1 MSDLDL
7 SADTITL
14 LEQLVNI
21 ESVSR
26 NEQRIA
32 DAVEAALRPLAHL
45 DGVAARQHGGG
56 ADLAR
61 AARAGRRSPAT
72 STPCRS
78 TTTCRPCATATCCA
92 AWAPAT

>member
-1 MSDLDL
+1 MDLDL

-21 ESVSR
+21 ESVSK

-45 DGVAARQHGGG
+45 TVSRHGNTVVARTV
-56 ADLAR
+56 L
-61 AARAGRRSPAT
+61 GRPSG
-72 STPCRS
+72 S
-78 TTTCRPCATATCCA
+78 
-92 AWAPAT
+92 